1 MMPET
6 LTVTE
11 MSRKFADYMNRVKYR
26 RESFI
31 LTKGNEPFAEI
42 RPLPRGVTGA
52 ELLNILR
59 SGPHL
64 TPEEAEAFGRDIDE
78 ARNAIGTI
86 ADLRNPWED

>member
-1 MMPET
+1 MPET

-78 ARNAIGTI
+78 ARNSIGTI

>member
-1 MMPET
+1 MPET

-11 MSRKFADYMNRVKYR
+11 MSRKFADYMNRVRYR

-52 ELLNILR
+52 ELLKILQ

-78 ARNAIGTI
+78 ARKAMGTI
-86 ADLRNPWED
+86 ADLRDPWED